1 MAKRI
6 GRHTLLLTCSPSVIG
21 YAAVG
26 ARKEKQGPLADY
38 FDLLSEDSS
47 FGEKTWEQAETL
59 MQKKAVELALQKSSL
74 KKGDIDFLFAGD
86 LLNQC
91 ISSAYASREMQI
103 PFFGLYGACSTMSES
118 LSLASLFVEAGLAR
132 HCVAATSSHFCSAER
147 QFRFPLEYGGQRTPT
162 SQWTVTGSGACVVA
176 AKRQAPYVRAVT
188 VGTVADLGI
197 TDINNMGAAM
207 APAAAQTLCQ
217 YFADTNTRP
226 QDYDMILTG
235 DLGFVGSR
243 LLERLMQQ
251 FDLTP
256 ADILV
261 VDDLKPGFD
270 MARAAGC
277 DFIAALWGYPNG
289 ALRQMIAEGAQGGR
303 MLETPAELYQ
313 ALFGEEMK
321 ER

>member
-74 KKGDIDFLFAGD
+74 KKDDIDFLFAGD

-118 LSLASLFVEAGLAR
+118 LSLASLFQLSVQPLFALY
-132 HCVAATSSHFCSAER
+132 FL
-147 QFRFPLEYGGQRTPT
+147 LEYFLYLAQ
-162 SQWTVTGSGACVVA
+162 SFFL
-176 AKRQAPYVRAVT
+176 QAVP
-188 VGTVADLGI
+188 
-197 TDINNMGAAM
+197 
-207 APAAAQTLCQ
+207 P
-217 YFADTNTRP
+217 F
-226 QDYDMILTG
+226 
-235 DLGFVGSR
+235 
-243 LLERLMQQ
+243 LL
-251 FDLTP
+251 
-256 ADILV
+256 
-261 VDDLKPGFD
+261 
-270 MARAAGC
+270 
-277 DFIAALWGYPNG
+277 
-289 ALRQMIAEGAQGGR
+289 
-303 MLETPAELYQ
+303 
-313 ALFGEEMK
+313 MK
-321 ER
+321 

>member
-74 KKGDIDFLFAGD
+74 KKDDIDFLFAGD

-147 QFRFPLEYGGQRTPT
+147 QFRFPLEYG
-162 SQWTVTGSGACVVA
+162 C
-176 AKRQAPYVRAVT
+176 
-188 VGTVADLGI
+188 
-197 TDINNMGAAM
+197 
-207 APAAAQTLCQ
+207 
-217 YFADTNTRP
+217 
-226 QDYDMILTG
+226 G
-235 DLGFVGSR
+235 DREGW
-243 LLERLMQQ
+243 LE
-251 FDLTP
+251 
-256 ADILV
+256 
-261 VDDLKPGFD
+261 
-270 MARAAGC
+270 
-277 DFIAALWGYPNG
+277 
-289 ALRQMIAEGAQGGR
+289 
-303 MLETPAELYQ
+303 
-313 ALFGEEMK
+313 
-321 ER
+321 